1 MLSAKGSSK
10 TWFFVNQYIYIY
22 VLLFYRLIVSKRD
35 VKPPRLI
42 QLELEKQSEQ
52 GDVSNYQANG
62 EFDLVNFSARRN
74 VEYYSC
80 CPEPYPDITYEIR
93 LRRRPMFYVFN
104 LILPCILINSVG
116 ECTSIVFAS
125 IVSFHE
131 WRSIMR
137 ICNITKLRDDCCTK
151 VEYSLICNR
160 VKRSYR
166 IWRRKFH

>member
-1 MLSAKGSSK
+1 MVFRKS
-10 TWFFVNQYIYIY
+10 IYIY

-35 VKPPRLI
+35 IKPPRLI

-116 ECTSIVFAS
+116 EYTSIVFAS
-125 IVSFHE
+125 IVSFH
-131 WRSIMR
+131 
-137 ICNITKLRDDCCTK
+137 
-151 VEYSLICNR
+151 VEEHYENLQYHQ
-160 VKRSYR
+160 VKGRLLY
-166 IWRRKFH
+166 KGGVQPYL

>member
-1 MLSAKGSSK
+1 MIFGKS
-10 TWFFVNQYIYIY
+10 IYISSSFVKE
-22 VLLFYRLIVSKRD
+22 VLKTL
-35 VKPPRLI
+35 RLI

-116 ECTSIVFAS
+116 EYIYIYIVFSYLLFRFTSGGAYYENLQYRQ
-125 IVSFHE
+125 VKGRYTVVVQR
-131 WRSIMR
+131 W
-137 ICNITKLRDDCCTK
+137 
-151 VEYSLICNR
+151 NR

>member
-1 MLSAKGSSK
+1 M
-10 TWFFVNQYIYIY
+10 
-22 VLLFYRLIVSKRD
+22 
-35 VKPPRLI
+35 LI

-116 ECTSIVFAS
+116 EYIFRIYRFVSRAEEHYENLQYREIKRRYTIV
-125 IVSFHE
+125 V
-131 WRSIMR
+131 
-137 ICNITKLRDDCCTK
+137 
-151 VEYSLICNR
+151 
-160 VKRSYR
+160 
-166 IWRRKFH
+166 